1 MSGFTATADPAH
13 SDGFR
18 VTRVV
23 IADPWYPDVSSIWGA
38 SRPPGSRLPV
48 AALARDYLPY
58 DRPGR
63 RHPKR
68 DGKFL
73 LILPSLPAGVQV
85 RWRGS
90 LLRLDRSWATP
101 RPDPAAGMPN

>member
-1 MSGFTATADPAH
+1 MAARAIRLTGKPVGLVVWRGAHAWVMSGFTATADPAH

-38 SRPPGSRLPV
+38 SRPPGSRLSV
-48 AALARDYLPY
+48 ADLAWDYLPY

-85 RWRGS
+85 R
-90 LLRLDRSWATP
+90 
-101 RPDPAAGMPN
+101 